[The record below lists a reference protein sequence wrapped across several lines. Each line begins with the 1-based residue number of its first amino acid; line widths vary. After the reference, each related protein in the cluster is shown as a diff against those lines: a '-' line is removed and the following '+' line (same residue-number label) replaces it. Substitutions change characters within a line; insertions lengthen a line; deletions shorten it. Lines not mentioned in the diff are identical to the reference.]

1 MYALYILGAIFETPF
16 MFRRHVQDTCQHEAR
31 VYAIACRICHI
42 KLKKSVSIG
51 SNQAAVIN
59 ANESEVS
66 NNKYTQ
72 GGGEVTYRK
81 IEQYS
86 QHEELVEYRSVMAHL
101 YQAHVKLFYR
111 CTACPR
117 AFAAKEAIYEHRAQ
131 AHDGIYSLSQV
142 KDDKGIKK
150 TFT

>member
-1 MYALYILGAIFETPF
+1 

-42 KLKKSVSIG
+42 KLRKSADVA
-51 SNQAAVIN
+51 SNQATVIN
-59 ANESEVS
+59 ANETQVS
-66 NNKYTQ
+66 NNNYTQ
-72 GGGEVTYRK
+72 GREGPSRK
-81 IEQYS
+81 DEQYPK
-86 QHEELVEYRSVMAHL
+86 HEELVEYRSVMAHL

-111 CTACPR
+111 CTGCPR

-150 TFT
+150 IFAYQFILYTRLG